1 MTNIKTYTAGII
13 AALGIAG
20 AALVSAGTAAA
31 LTDGGQQNTTQN
43 QVPGTGH
50 VLTSP
55 DFAPQHVDPAIGF
68 RAGDSPAGTHR
79 HHRR

>member
-20 AALVSAGTAAA
+20 AALLGAGTAAA
-31 LTDGGQQNTTQN
+31 ATDGGPNTSQNE
-43 QVPGTGH
+43 VPAPGH
-50 VLTSP
+50 IITSP
-55 DFAPQHVDPAIGF
+55 HFAPQHVDPAIGF